1 VAPEPWQQART
12 DELALLE
19 RIGVGGGAG

>member
-19 RIGVGGGAG
+19 RLGVGGGAG